1 MFFYNNRHEQFGWG
15 LCFLIHICVL
25 LYIYI
30 SFNKRPGQCLILS
43 GYTASEIIF
52 QRLICLNRHTWLWCH
67 YYVYLRCGGCYCH
80 CTWMSTNIGDI
91 TPNQCLLV
99 GAGARYYQ
107 DELFH
112 VYTPPYQRYL
122 LYLFITGIL
131 VKMVSEWAGLLSGG
145 NYMFVEIFN
154 KCTSLYPYIYNKH
167 LTLRNVDILSI
178 SWATKDIFCKHI
190 YVFRITNSFSA
201 PKLVSVHE

>member
-1 MFFYNNRHEQFGWG
+1 MFFHNNRHEQFGWG

-30 SFNKRPGQCLILS
+30 SFHIRPGQCLILS
-43 GYTASEIIF
+43 GYTASECIF

-80 CTWMSTNIGDI
+80 CTWMSTSIGDT

-99 GAGARYYQ
+99 GVGARYYQ

-122 LYLFITGIL
+122 LYHWHTSKDGVWMSWFDSRVGMICSWRYSTSVQVYIHIHTI
-131 VKMVSEWAGLLSGG
+131 SLLPCE
-145 NYMFVEIFN
+145 MW
-154 KCTSLYPYIYNKH
+154 IY
-167 LTLRNVDILSI
+167 
-178 SWATKDIFCKHI
+178 
-190 YVFRITNSFSA
+190 
-201 PKLVSVHE
+201 